1 MIQAT
6 HLHKSSRTAF
16 RLFVLFSF
24 LSLLAFTQLSF
35 AEGVFENR
43 KKSHHSLTGAELN
56 RLKADHQTRFGQS
69 GSPSPSFSSSNP
81 WEKKKQKAQR
91 PMQRATW
98 GECRDFALTKR
109 NYCYR
114 EGRNAY
120 GCEQK
125 YEARA
130 KLCDQSL

>member
-6 HLHKSSRTAF
+6 HLRKTSGTAF

-24 LSLLAFTQLSF
+24 LFLLAFTQLSF

-43 KKSHHSLTGAELN
+43 KKAHHSLTGSELN
-56 RLKADHQTRFGQS
+56 RLKADHQLRFGKSKSSSS
-69 GSPSPSFSSSNP
+69 GIKSSNP
-81 WEKKKQKAQR
+81 WERKKQKAQQ
-91 PMQRATW
+91 PVQRASW

-130 KLCDQSL
+130 RLCDQSL